1 MSLEQNRSF
10 LSPIFE
16 TIKENGRLFTIF
28 SIAVIIISGFSIV
41 ENRDNWWFLIA
52 GIAALFLII
61 FLYLNARI
69 FIKVAVVLTLNIFIA
84 AAAFQ
89 VGSFADQAGTGG
101 LVWMSST
108 LFAFFTMLSVSYVI
122 SSGKGRWGAIG
133 AGTFLGFIVSYIFAA
148 GGLNVSL
155 SAIIG
160 VVVSIGVFLLAY
172 KTGNKNKYK
181 VSEMPTNLL
190 TEELSKNIVKVFEEN
205 GWQATSLKSDKDDT
219 GTVLTWDDRGYVL
232 YPVYMDE
239 EFTSIETKKK
249 TMLGYK
255 SVNINPWLL
264 NLVQN
269 KLPIWKSRNANL
281 NLILLDMENA
291 NGTIPRVIG
300 VNVAD
305 SKKPIPVG
313 IIPAYSL
320 SPTESNKPQTF
331 VNNISETNQ
340 KNTNK
345 NNSATKLSNRQK
357 HKQEKD
363 MYKINLDDPD
373 DVITMIESE
382 MTIYTQSLKPKQKT
396 ALSRIG
402 KIEEEISKDRTGF
415 RLGKKR
421 VLDDKEKTHGLS
433 TLNKEQNKSA
443 KRYLDNFKTNDKV
456 LQKRIKKAQ
465 NELNGK

>member
-1 MSLEQNRSF
+1 MSLEQNRGF

-52 GIAALFLII
+52 GIVALFLVI

-69 FIKVAVVLTLNIFIA
+69 LIKVAIVLTLNIFIA
-84 AAAFQ
+84 AGAFQ
-89 VGSFADQAGTGG
+89 VGSFTDQSGTGG

-108 LFAFFTMLSVSYVI
+108 LFSFFTMLSISYVL

-133 AGTFLGFIVSYIFAA
+133 AGTVLGFIVSYIFAA

-160 VVVSIGVFLLAY
+160 VIASVGVFLLAY

-181 VSEMPTNLL
+181 LSEMPTNLL

-205 GWQATSLKSDKDDT
+205 GWQATSLKDEKDDT
-219 GTVLTWDDRGYVL
+219 GTILTWDERGYVL

-281 NLILLDMENA
+281 NLILLDMDNV
-291 NGTIPRVIG
+291 NGSTPRVIG

-313 IIPAYSL
+313 IIPANSL
-320 SPTESNKPQTF
+320 SLNVENDSQTDK
-331 VNNISETNQ
+331 VVMSKGNQ
-340 KNTNK
+340 KNSNK
-345 NNSATKLSNRQK
+345 KTSNRQK

-363 MYKINLDDPD
+363 MYKINLSDPD

-382 MTIYTQSLKPKQKT
+382 MTIYTQPLKTKQKE

-402 KIEEEISKDRTGF
+402 KVEEEISKDSTGF
-415 RLGKKR
+415 KMRKKS
-421 VLDDKEKTHGLS
+421 KK
-433 TLNKEQNKSA
+433 NKIQ
-443 KRYLDNFKTNDKV
+443 
-456 LQKRIKKAQ
+456 
-465 NELNGK
+465 